1 MGGDWDGWNEKNV
14 SAKSIPLNRDCIH
27 ALCQLSVP
35 HCVLSTSTLQLLRHG
50 RGSKSWVHIAE
61 AAVIDVWRGG

>member
-1 MGGDWDGWNEKNV
+1 MCPLERGDSMGGDWDGWKEKNV

-35 HCVLSTSTLQLLRHG
+35 HCVHNFISTSIVVNFT
-50 RGSKSWVHIAE
+50 
-61 AAVIDVWRGG
+61 AA